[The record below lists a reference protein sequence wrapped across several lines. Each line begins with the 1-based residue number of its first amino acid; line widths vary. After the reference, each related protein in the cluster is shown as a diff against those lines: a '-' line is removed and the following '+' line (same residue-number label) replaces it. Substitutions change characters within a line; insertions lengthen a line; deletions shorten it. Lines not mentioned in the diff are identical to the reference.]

1 VHRKSGKKAVAQF
14 NSVNPSRT
22 IPNILMIVN
31 HDTRSYE
38 SDFVEAVIGYVEG
51 LGKTARPLRD
61 DIAEI
66 DAYVWLNAATSEAA
80 HFWQQNL
87 FRDTVIELL
96 QPGSYRAMRL
106 RIVGESPFNM

>member
-1 VHRKSGKKAVAQF
+1 
-14 NSVNPSRT
+14 VNPSRT